1 MPAYQHDR
9 YSGQMNPLP
18 VTETY
23 ISQTAAAAKFLRQG
37 ISFCLCRFPEKENV
51 ELYHRV
57 EVQSDADFI
66 VRSWSGEVN
75 MHFKQT
81 EAGVKIGDSGNARSF
96 EEDVSLP
103 EETTFAAYKRGFEAA
118 MDAFKNGQFQKL
130 VLSRVKLIAKPLDFD
145 LLDFFATLE
154 SAYPCAFVYLL
165 ASQECGI
172 WLGATPEVLLEGS
185 QGNWHTHSLAGT
197 RVAAGA
203 EEPWG
208 EKELQ
213 EQELVSAHI
222 RAALGQ
228 AGVKNWDEQGPQT
241 VQAGSVAHLRTLFN
255 FQMHSGQDDLLKSL
269 HPTPA
274 IAGLPA
280 DAAKDWI
287 ARHEAH
293 DRSLYTG
300 YLGSVDFPERAALH
314 INLRCM
320 QVSKNHLAL
329 YLGGGLTAQSK
340 LYEEWNETEHKALTL
355 EKLLNG
361 SN

>member
-1 MPAYQHDR
+1 
-9 YSGQMNPLP
+9 MNPLP
-18 VTETY
+18 VTKDL
-23 ISQTAAAAKFLRQG
+23 ISSSAAAAKFLQQG
-37 ISFCLCRFPEKENV
+37 SSFCLCRFPEKENV
-51 ELYHRV
+51 ELYRRV
-57 EVQSDADFI
+57 YAQSDADFI

-81 EAGVKIGDSGNARSF
+81 EAGVKIGESGNARSF
-96 EEDVSLP
+96 EGDLALP
-103 EETTFAAYKRGFEAA
+103 KETTFAAYQRGFEAA

-130 VLSRVKLIAKPLDFD
+130 VLSKVKLIEKPQDFD
-145 LLDFFATLE
+145 LLDFFAKLE
-154 SAYPCAFVYLL
+154 SAYPSAFVYLL
-165 ASQECGI
+165 ASPECGI
-172 WLGATPEVLLEGS
+172 WLGATPEALLKGS

-197 RVAAGA
+197 RLAAGA
-203 EEPWG
+203 EEPWR

-222 RAALGQ
+222 RTALEQ
-228 AGVKNWDEQGPQT
+228 SGVKDWDEQGPET
-241 VQAGSVAHLRTLFN
+241 VQAASVSHLRTLFN
-255 FQMHSGQDDLLKSL
+255 FKMNSGQDHLLKSL

-280 DAAKDWI
+280 DTARDWI
-287 ARHEAH
+287 TRHEAH
-293 DRSLYTG
+293 ERSLYTG
-300 YLGSVDFPERAALH
+300 YLGSIDFPERAALY

-320 QVSKNHLAL
+320 QVGKNQLAL

-340 LYEEWNETEHKALTL
+340 LHEEWNETEHKALTL